1 MEEENFIGVLPELLM
16 SCLQELGGEASI
28 VKVCK
33 CFWEHYEEEL
43 KHSGDLLYTWQYD
56 IRWAATELRK
66 TGFMIEATESPR
78 GLWQLK

>member
-1 MEEENFIGVLPELLM
+1 MTKDMLPELLM

-43 KHSGDLLYTWQYD
+43 AVYVA
-56 IRWAATELRK
+56 I
-66 TGFMIEATESPR
+66 
-78 GLWQLK
+78 

>member
-1 MEEENFIGVLPELLM
+1 MTKDMLPELLM

-43 KHSGDLLYTWQYD
+43 KHSGDLLYPFNVKIVETPVTFCYGKYR
-56 IRWAATELRK
+56 IKFGGRTFYR
-66 TGFMIEATESPR
+66 
-78 GLWQLK
+78 